1 MPEYYPPVRQL
12 PSGMPPG
19 EVPFER
25 SAGDSISLGQI
36 FGVLRRRYRLV
47 LVLTLLGLGAGIYL
61 ALKTPAT
68 YKAVA
73 TIRLAGERHI
83 DREVLAAELNHPAV
97 GRRGRSES
105 PFLRLP
111 HS

>member
-19 EVPFER
+19 EIPFER
-25 SAGDSISLGQI
+25 PAGDSISLGQI

-47 LVLTLLGLGAGIYL
+47 LVLTLIGLAAGIYL

-68 YKAVA
+68 YRAVA
-73 TIRLAGERHI
+73 TIRLAGERQALTGEI
-83 DREVLAAELNHPAV
+83 ETPEPQLPRTAEIGRASCRERV
-97 GRRGRSES
+97 
-105 PFLRLP
+105 
-111 HS
+111 

>member
-1 MPEYYPPVRQL
+1 MPQ
-12 PSGMPPG
+12 G

-25 SAGDSISLGQI
+25 PAGDSISLGQI

-68 YKAVA
+68 FKA
-73 TIRLAGERHI
+73 T
-83 DREVLAAELNHPAV
+83 DRKSVV
-97 GRRGRSES
+97 
-105 PFLRLP
+105 
-111 HS
+111 